1 MVGEMNSA
9 PEGTMPLQAHAT
21 TWSPS
26 NVKIA
31 LNLTLNA
38 CMVPTAEEGGLRLDA
53 GHVVV
58 LDDLLDP
65 ASCESIRSWLG
76 VATPPSTVPP
86 SDRWERC
93 TADGVD
99 GATTYGLKDSALHEL
114 ESSPPAGILEL
125 NSRLLRLF
133 PDVHIVH
140 QFSQQGDGHTCE
152 RYVANAAVA
161 GDVFAWHLDADPS
174 SMPPPFGGYVNRERG
189 KPLYVSAVLYLD
201 ADWPV
206 DFGAESLFL
215 DPPTGTGVFIRP
227 KAGRVVLMDQ
237 DVPHRLSPPA
247 ACAGRP
253 RYSLVWKL
261 LFCPRDGGQRCCIA
275 RPEWGRPI
283 PFGSD
288 ARVAQLR
295 RDLQLRRE
303 SQAPRGRKRA
313 AEEPPMTEPRAKAGP
328 SAAATHSGANKRRR
342 ESGEAQ
348 ADDSDPD
355 APTTSAAKRAAVAT
369 AVDME
374 HG

>member
-1 MVGEMNSA
+1 MSGMEGA
-9 PEGTMPLQAHAT
+9 PEGTTALQAHAT
-21 TWSPS
+21 TWSPGD
-26 NVKIA
+26 VKIA

-38 CMVPTAEEGGLRLDA
+38 CMVPSLEAESGLRLDA

-58 LDDLLDP
+58 LDDLLD
-65 ASCESIRSWLG
+65 AAGCQSIRAWLG
-76 VATPPSTVPP
+76 VSEPPSAAPP
-86 SDRWERC
+86 ADRWERC

-99 GATTYGLKDSALHEL
+99 GAATYGLKDSALREL
-114 ESSPPAGILEL
+114 ETTPPAGVLEL

-140 QFSQQGDGHTCE
+140 QFSQQGEGHTCE

-161 GDVFAWHLDADPS
+161 GDTFAWHLDADPS
-174 SMPPPFGGYVNRERG
+174 AMPPPFGGYVNRERG

-201 ADWPV
+201 ADWPD

-215 DPPTGTGVFIRP
+215 DPPTACGIFVRP

-247 ACAGRP
+247 PCAGRP

-261 LFCPRDGGQRCCIA
+261 LFCPKAAGQRCCIA

-283 PFGSD
+283 PFGSE
-288 ARVAQLR
+288 ARVAQLG

-303 SQAPRGRKRA
+303 SQAARGKKRP
-313 AEEPPMTEPRAKAGP
+313 AEEPPMTEPRPKA
-328 SAAATHSGANKRRR
+328 AAATHSGANKRRR
-342 ESGEAQ
+342 ENGEVQ
-348 ADDSDPD
+348 AADSDPD

-369 AVDME
+369 AVDMDD
-374 HG
+374 G